1 MHAIDRPMAP
11 CRAATTATALHDR
24 GRRSGYFGS
33 SAVSVPVTAHF
44 AEKKLPTAQQL
55 FDEHNAAYGRFRHTA
70 AAQMVSLQDVRDRS
84 SSNVVVDEHCQIGR
98 KRKEPCLRMSTLL
111 ESTLMARRSN
121 TFLFATLMLSLGL
134 AIGGHLSHLR
144 LNQQAN
150 ALPQTGLHSQ
160 VSLEPLVQSGEH
172 ISRISSSVMPSA
184 VHIQATRR
192 ESDGRRVEETGSG
205 VFMRSKTVKG
215 LFVITNNHVVR
226 GAELSTIDLRTHDGR
241 EIHPIRV
248 YRDLETD
255 IAVLQVNDISSTT
268 GTWGDSDQI
277 HIGNFV
283 LAIGS
288 PFGLSQSVTM
298 GIVSAKGRRDLTLTD
313 DRSVTNQDFIQTD
326 AAINPGNSGGPL
338 IDMYGQVIGINTAI
352 ASNSGG
358 NEGIGFS
365 IPSNLAEHVF
375 EQLLTYGRVRR
386 AYLGVELDNSFTSET
401 ARKLGMDRLY
411 GARVVKVYQTR
422 QPTPAALAGVRPD
435 DVIVSF
441 NGIPVL
447 DENHLINL
455 VSLADIGKPVQV
467 EVFRT
472 GRKQS
477 LQLQLTDRDTYRTV
491 EETGGSF
498 LKR

>member
-1 MHAIDRPMAP
+1 
-11 CRAATTATALHDR
+11 
-24 GRRSGYFGS
+24 
-33 SAVSVPVTAHF
+33 
-44 AEKKLPTAQQL
+44 
-55 FDEHNAAYGRFRHTA
+55 
-70 AAQMVSLQDVRDRS
+70 
-84 SSNVVVDEHCQIGR
+84 
-98 KRKEPCLRMSTLL
+98 
-111 ESTLMARRSN
+111 MARRSN
-121 TFLFATLMLSLGL
+121 TFLFATLMLSVGL

-150 ALPQTGLHSQ
+150 ALPPAGIQTSSS
-160 VSLEPLVQSGEH
+160 VEPLVQSGAH
-172 ISRISSSVMPSA
+172 ISRISGSVMPSA

-205 VFMRSKTVKG
+205 VFMRSKSVKG
-215 LFVITNNHVVR
+215 LFVITNNHVIR
-226 GAELSTIDLRTHDGR
+226 GAELNTIDLRTHDGR
-241 EIHPIRV
+241 EMHPIRV

-255 IAVLQVNDISSTT
+255 LAVMQVNDIAAST
-268 GTWGDSDQI
+268 GTWGNSDRI
-277 HIGNFV
+277 SIGNFV
-283 LAIGS
+283 LAVGS

-338 IDMYGQVIGINTAI
+338 IDMYGHVIGINTAI

-365 IPSNLAEHVF
+365 IPSNLVQHVF
-375 EQLLTYGRVRR
+375 EQLLQYGRVRR
-386 AYLGVELDNSFTSET
+386 AYLGVELDNSFTSDT
-401 ARKLGMDRLY
+401 ARRLGMDRLY
-411 GARVVKVYQTR
+411 GARVIKVYQTR

-435 DVIVSF
+435 DVIVTF
-441 NGIPVL
+441 NGVAVI

-455 VSLADIGKPVQV
+455 VSLADISRSIQV

-472 GRKQS
+472 GRRQS
-477 LQLQLTDRDTYRTV
+477 LQLQLTDRDTYQTV
-491 EETGGSF
+491 KETGGGF

>member
-1 MHAIDRPMAP
+1 
-11 CRAATTATALHDR
+11 
-24 GRRSGYFGS
+24 
-33 SAVSVPVTAHF
+33 
-44 AEKKLPTAQQL
+44 
-55 FDEHNAAYGRFRHTA
+55 
-70 AAQMVSLQDVRDRS
+70 
-84 SSNVVVDEHCQIGR
+84 
-98 KRKEPCLRMSTLL
+98 
-111 ESTLMARRSN
+111 MARRSN
-121 TFLFATLMLSLGL
+121 TFLLATLMLSIGL
-134 AIGGHLSHLR
+134 AVGGHLSTLR
-144 LNQQAN
+144 IAQQAN
-150 ALPQTGLHSQ
+150 ALPPREAGFGQ
-160 VSLEPLVQSGEH
+160 VEPLIQSGDH
-172 ISRISSSVMPSA
+172 ISRISAAAMPAA

-205 VFMRSKTVKG
+205 VFMRSSTVKG

-226 GAELSTIDLRTHDGR
+226 GAELNTIDLRTNDGR

-255 IAVLQVNDISSTT
+255 IAVLQVNDISVST
-268 GTWGDSDQI
+268 GTWGDSDQV

-283 LAIGS
+283 LAVGS

-338 IDMYGQVIGINTAI
+338 IDMYGRVVGINTAI

-365 IPSNLAEHVF
+365 IPCNLARHVF

-386 AYLGVELDNSFTSET
+386 GYLGVELDNSFTADT
-401 ARKLGMDRLY
+401 ARRLGMDRLY
-411 GARVVKVYQTR
+411 GARVMKVYRTTR
-422 QPTPAALAGVRPD
+422 QTPAELAGVRTD
-435 DVIVSF
+435 DVIISF

-447 DENHLINL
+447 DENHLITL
-455 VSLADIGKPVQV
+455 VSLADISKPAKI

-472 GRKQS
+472 GRRQALS
-477 LQLQLTDRDTYRTV
+477 LQLTDRDSYRTV
-491 EETGGSF
+491 EETGRSF

>member
-1 MHAIDRPMAP
+1 
-11 CRAATTATALHDR
+11 
-24 GRRSGYFGS
+24 
-33 SAVSVPVTAHF
+33 
-44 AEKKLPTAQQL
+44 
-55 FDEHNAAYGRFRHTA
+55 
-70 AAQMVSLQDVRDRS
+70 
-84 SSNVVVDEHCQIGR
+84 
-98 KRKEPCLRMSTLL
+98 
-111 ESTLMARRSN
+111 MARRTN
-121 TFLFATLMLSLGL
+121 TFLLASLMLSAGL
-134 AIGGHLSHLR
+134 AVGGHLSSLR
-144 LNQQAN
+144 VSQQAN
-150 ALPQTGLHSQ
+150 AVLPREAAFGSI
-160 VSLEPLVQSGEH
+160 EPLVQSGGH
-172 ISRISSSVMPSA
+172 ISRIASAVMPSA

-215 LFVITNNHVVR
+215 LFVVTNNHVVR
-226 GAELSTIDLRTHDGR
+226 GAELNTIDLRTNDGR

-255 IAVLQVNDISSTT
+255 IAVLQVNDFTSST
-268 GTWGDSDQI
+268 GTWGDSDQV

-283 LAIGS
+283 LAVGS

-313 DRSVTNQDFIQTD
+313 DRSVTNQDFIQSD

-338 IDMYGQVIGINTAI
+338 IDMYGRVVGINTAI

-365 IPSNLAEHVF
+365 IPSNLAQHVF

-386 AYLGVELDNSFTSET
+386 GYLGVELDNSFTAET
-401 ARKLGMDRLY
+401 ARRLGMDRLY
-411 GARVVKVYQTR
+411 GARVIKVYRTSKQ
-422 QPTPAALAGVRPD
+422 TPAELAGVRPD

-441 NGIPVL
+441 DGIPVI
-447 DENHLINL
+447 DENHLITL
-455 VSLADIGKPVQV
+455 VSLADIAQPVRL

-472 GRKQS
+472 GRRQV
-477 LQLQLTDRDTYRTV
+477 LQLQLTDRDSYRTV
-491 EETGGSF
+491 EDTGRSF